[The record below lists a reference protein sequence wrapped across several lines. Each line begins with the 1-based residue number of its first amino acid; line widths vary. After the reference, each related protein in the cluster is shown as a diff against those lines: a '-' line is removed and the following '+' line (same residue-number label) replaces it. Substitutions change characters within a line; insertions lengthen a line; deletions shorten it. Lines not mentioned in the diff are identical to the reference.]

1 MGFFLARILNAAIE
15 IYVLVIIAD
24 VIVSYFL
31 SPYHRVREFLDRL
44 VQPLL
49 TPIRRI
55 IPLVGPIDF
64 SPLVLLLLVQWGGR
78 AIVSLLATLP

>member
-49 TPIRRI
+49 APIRRI

>member
-1 MGFFLARILNAAIE
+1 MGYLLARILNAAIE

-24 VIVSYFL
+24 VVVSYFL

-49 TPIRRI
+49 NPIRRI

-78 AIVSLLATLP
+78 AVVSLLATLP